1 MVSLVAV
8 LAKAQMLDPIHWNA
22 NVEMVSENSGV
33 INLDAEVDNGWHLY
47 GLNLPDGG
55 PISTSISFTLPEG
68 VILDGD
74 IEPSEKP
81 IEKFDKI

>member
-47 GLNLPDGG
+47 GLNLEQ
-55 PISTSISFTLPEG
+55 S
-68 VILDGD
+68 VI
-74 IEPSEKP
+74 
-81 IEKFDKI
+81 